1 VWTNDNRG
9 RYDRTKLRYP
19 SDLTDQEWALIGP
32 LIPPAKPG
40 GNRRRVCV
48 RSVVDGIMYIL
59 STGCQ
64 WGALPKD
71 LPPKSTVNDYM
82 LRWSDDGTLE
92 RIHHA
97 LYVQCRE
104 HMERQASPTV
114 AIIDSQSVKSAEKGG
129 PRMTRQGMTP
139 ARRSRARSAICW

>member
-1 VWTNDNRG
+1 MWTNDNRG

-48 RSVVDGIMYIL
+48 RGVVDGIMYIL

-97 LYVQCRE
+97 LCVQCR
-104 HMERQASPTV
+104 
-114 AIIDSQSVKSAEKGG
+114 
-129 PRMTRQGMTP
+129 
-139 ARRSRARSAICW
+139 